1 MKKPVVRVILMLAAA
16 AMISMPCR
24 AAVDT
29 DSISEALPQDAR
41 QYVAVSPSEGDVVA
55 GLKGIVTGAVGLLR
69 EDLRAVTAEG
79 FMILS
84 IGALTGILSA
94 VALPLSSDILKKLTG
109 AASVCAVTAI
119 CIGSGSN
126 VLSACASSISKLQY
140 FSAALIPV
148 YAAAVAV
155 SGNPVSAVSMSTA
168 TLVFSNVLIF
178 AASKILIPIIYF
190 HLLLSVAGQIS
201 DNKLL
206 CGSAQLLRKSSIG
219 FFKYFLMLY
228 TAYATMSGLISSC
241 TDAVALKTAKVTIS
255 GSVPVLG
262 SVVSDVSEALLS
274 GAAVLKN
281 AVGFY
286 GFIGAL
292 AICLVPFVAALM
304 RIMIF
309 RILALITASMC
320 GGELSR
326 LLDSVSDSYNI
337 ALGLLG
343 TCCAIQFLSF
353 VICSVVIHK

>member
-1 MKKPVVRVILMLAAA
+1 MKKLMSCTLCILAVAAA
-16 AMISMPCR
+16 LSIPCR
-24 AAVDT
+24 AAIDT
-29 DSISEALPQDAR
+29 DSLSDALPGEVR
-41 QYVAVSPSEGDVVA
+41 EYVAVSPSDGDVTA
-55 GLKGIVTGAVGLLR
+55 GLKGILTGALGLAR
-69 EDLRAVTAEG
+69 RDLRSVMAEG
-79 FMILS
+79 FIILS

-94 VALPLSSDILKKLTG
+94 AALPLSSDILKKLTG
-109 AASVCAVTAI
+109 AASACAVTAI
-119 CIGSGSN
+119 CIGTGSS
-126 VLSACASSISKLQY
+126 VLSTCAASISRLQY

-190 HLLLSVAGQIS
+190 HLLLSAAGQIS

-206 CGSAQLLRKSSIG
+206 CGSAQLLCKSSIG

-228 TAYATMSGLISSC
+228 TAYVTMSGLISSGA
-241 TDAVALKTAKVTIS
+241 DAVALKTAKVTIS

-292 AICLVPFVAALM
+292 AICLVPFVAALV
-304 RIMIF
+304 RILIF
-309 RILALITASMC
+309 RLLALVTSSMC